1 MYSILIA
8 CLVLLLCLVIYVGHR
23 ADHARKYLEGMWHGD
38 PVFLKQS
45 GLQSFYLYIQPG
57 HTCFFSIVNKNG
69 EKLME
74 TKIPCTI
81 TNKIYMFFK
90 PIFEFHVVMEDI
102 HRYLPKQFNFLLDS
116 AEGKLILENNHV
128 IYAVLYKDNFATAL
142 VKTVEKYITQN

>member
-1 MYSILIA
+1 MYSIIIA
-8 CLVLLLCLVIYVGHR
+8 CLVLLLCLIIYFGHR
-23 ADHARKYLEGMWHGD
+23 ADHALKYLEGMWHGD

-57 HTCFFSIVNKNG
+57 HTCFFSVVNKKG

-74 TKIPCTI
+74 TKIHCTI

-90 PIFEFHVVMEDI
+90 PIFEFHVIME
-102 HRYLPKQFNFLLDS
+102 HTHSYFPKQFNFLLDS
-116 AEGKLILENNHV
+116 TEGKLILENNHV

-142 VKTVEKYITQN
+142 GKTIQKYITQN